1 MANYEERDFSTD
13 QINPDFI
20 EQMVR
25 RHDQTMKSGRKN
37 WALTKACYTTNYWDH
52 VRGEDGA
59 FDDYGFNIN
68 VEVNRL
74 WGVIG
79 QYLASLYPRANRTV
93 LGPDPA
99 GQGEPF
105 KSELA
110 ANRWLSSQRIHSRI
124 MSTLRQALLYP
135 GSGAKI
141 GYHPGH
147 GNPLDR
153 CFMRVIPWWE
163 MFLDTDVS
171 DADDERFRGHL
182 YYRPVKEVEEE
193 YGLEDLSGTS
203 RVDFLDAYMDDSSE
217 FGSGKNKRKE
227 GEDADRSNFV
237 RVLELC
243 NLKDTFQDEN
253 DPEITYQ
260 GRLEIYILGQ
270 GATSKTPVWMGP
282 LPFAGPD
289 GSPLPHIIP
298 LIFNH
303 EPEFPLKG
311 LAHARRIIPQIQEL
325 NAYRSYMAMATR
337 KDTRQYV
344 TRAGTFNAEEL
355 TQLTEGYDGLILEV
369 DAEFN
374 GSLDDAIR
382 PILNAPISG
391 NIDRY
396 MATVETDLERTIGS
410 SPNARGIVTKA
421 TAFEMQTVQQYTES
435 DFGMHASIK
444 DEWLSSVIRVVLRAF
459 IAAMQDRG
467 DSAGAY
473 DEQDVELAEVGAI
486 KDDTPQDSEEEIE
499 TQETQ
504 LEEDE
509 QGSVQTPFVDE
520 DAFEE
525 IGSLEIDEDQSEI
538 VAPSI
543 MLRDRNDMVE
553 IYVEDLDADFEIS
566 FVEGG
571 RRPLDDASMQQ
582 NLVGLLQP
590 YSQLWEAVNGGGPM
604 APLARAYM
612 KTIAERFDLPRDL
625 HPDELE
631 MAIEDEAKQAEESGE
646 APAAPPPAAPG
657 MPPGAP
663 GMPPGAPGMPP
674 GAEPGGAPGMPPGA
688 PGMPPEAAP
697 PQGAPP
703 QAAAPAQAA
712 PEGTPPEE
720 VRAVLIEILKLPP
733 DQALDALRTLFAE
746 DPAMVEAIDQ
756 IEQLP
761 PEEQAEALVM
771 FAETLGVDVAAV

>member
-1 MANYEERDFSTD
+1 MANYEERDFSKD

-25 RHDQTMKSGRKN
+25 RHDKTMKRGRKN

-79 QYLASLYPRANRTV
+79 QYLASLYPRANRAV

-171 DADDERFRGHL
+171 DAEDERFRGHL
-182 YYRPVKEVEEE
+182 YYRPVQEVEEE

-217 FGSGKNKRKE
+217 FGSGNNSKNE
-227 GEDADRSNFV
+227 GEDVDRNSFV

-243 NLKDTFQDEN
+243 NLKDTFQDEKN
-253 DPEITYQ
+253 PEITYQ

-270 GATSKTPVWMGP
+270 GAQSKKPVWMGP
-282 LPFAGPD
+282 LPFAAPD
-289 GSPLPHIIP
+289 GTPLPHIIP

-303 EPEFPLKG
+303 EPEYPLRG
-311 LAHARRIIPQIQEL
+311 LAHARRVIPQIQEL

-344 TRAGTFNAEEL
+344 TRAGTFNSEEL

-369 DAEFN
+369 DAEFA
-374 GSLDDAIR
+374 GQLDDAIR

-396 MATVETDLERTIGS
+396 MATVENDLERTIGS

-444 DEWLSSVIRVVLRAF
+444 DEWLASVIRVVLRSF

-473 DEQDVELAEVGAI
+473 EDQDVELAEVGAI
-486 KDDTPQDSEEEIE
+486 KDDTPQDEQADV
-499 TQETQ
+499 QEQESQ

-509 QGSVQTPFVDE
+509 QGSSQTPFVDE

-525 IGSLEIDEDQSEI
+525 IGELEIDQDQSEI
-538 VAPSI
+538 IAPSLV
-543 MLRDRNDMVE
+543 LRDRNEMVE
-553 IYVEDLDADFEIS
+553 IYVEDLDADFEVS

-571 RRPLDDASMQQ
+571 RRPLDDAAMQQ

-631 MAIEDEAKQAEESGE
+631 MAVENEAEQAEAAGE
-646 APAAPPPAAPG
+646 APAQPPVPPEEAAAAAGAPPPPGPPGMPPEAPPPQGPPTGPPG

-663 GMPPGAPGMPP
+663 PPQGP
-674 GAEPGGAPGMPPGA
+674 
-688 PGMPPEAAP
+688 PPEAAP
-697 PQGAPP
+697 TGV
-703 QAAAPAQAA
+703 A
-712 PEGTPPEE
+712 PEELQQVLSQILQLSPEE
-720 VRAVLIEILKLPP
+720 AIE
-733 DQALDALRTLFAE
+733 ALRVLFADDPEMLQAIEQIAQLTPEQQMEALLLFAE
-746 DPAMVEAIDQ
+746 S
-756 IEQLP
+756 
-761 PEEQAEALVM
+761 
-771 FAETLGVDVAAV
+771 LGVTVAPV